1 MLGKDENDSYLKPG
15 MKDETEKRGYAQ
27 PVKPKYSKGVA
38 PLKKGYKPK
47 NTTMPLQKG
56 STQPNKKKAA
66 LSSMLGSLSS
76 GAGFKN

>member
-15 MKDETEKRGYAQ
+15 MKDEPDKRGYAQ
-27 PVKPKYSKGVA
+27 PVPVVNRGIA

-56 STQPNKKKAA
+56 LTRLNKKKAA

-76 GAGFKN
+76 GANFKN